1 MIVYII
7 LHRFI
12 TCVYIYIYTYT
23 YYIHIRIPY
32 MFTCYAIFIFVIL
45 CFAIIT
51 DFMSY
56 YYVTFFTVQFIVYF
70 TL

>member
-1 MIVYII
+1 M
-7 LHRFI
+7 
-12 TCVYIYIYTYT
+12 CVYIYTYT